1 MNLNKSLREN
11 DIIKYDIVL
20 GKQLETP
27 SYNRGTVV
35 VRYIKNRNVWKLEM
49 INVIIKDYKHVRLY
63 CSYNDIIETDDTDHF
78 VIPKK
83 TDDMRIYHHAV
94 TPSSLSFLE
103 KFERGDYKTIYQRVM
118 EVYDN
123 GKLDD
128 NQCRQQVDKIIGNGA
143 YDKVSEMI
151 SALREHEMRGLMLSC
166 GKDFGD
172 CFDARDNEYQFF
184 HTSLG
189 TILEQYGHGNGRR

>member
-1 MNLNKSLREN
+1 MNLVKSLREN

-20 GKQLETP
+20 GKILDTP
-27 SYNRGTVV
+27 SYKRGIVV
-35 VRYIKNRNVWKLEM
+35 VRYEKECNSWKLDRFH
-49 INVIIKDYKHVRLY
+49 VIIKDYKHAMIYGSDDAIKISETVHY
-63 CSYNDIIETDDTDHF
+63 IIPEKTETL
-78 VIPKK
+78 
-83 TDDMRIYHHAV
+83 RIYHHAV

-123 GKLDD
+123 PKLDRI
-128 NQCRQQVDKIIGNGA
+128 QCRKQVDEIIGEGA

-151 SALREHEMRGLMLSC
+151 SALREHEMRGMMLTY

-172 CFDARDNEYQFF
+172 CFDARDNAYEFF

-189 TILEQYGHGNGRR
+189 TVLEQYGHGNRR